1 MRNES
6 FPALTA
12 PVWDP
17 VIATVRGLA
26 GNPNPASLHALSRL
40 LQPLLEEAVLQA
52 AYRTPGIGYRW
63 SERTDEEFLDI
74 AQNAMSLVWEAWRD
88 EALDQDF
95 AARQEAYRK
104 AYAYL
109 AVVLFVWIENIRW
122 RMLKQA
128 LEEA

>member
-1 MRNES
+1 MKNEP
-6 FPALTA
+6 FPSLTA
-12 PVWDP
+12 PAWDP
-17 VIATVRGLA
+17 VIAAIRGLA
-26 GNPNPASLHALSRL
+26 GHHSPASLQQLSRL

-63 SERTDEEFLDI
+63 SEMSDEEFLDI
-74 AQNAMSLVWEAWRD
+74 AQDAVSLVWEAWRD

-109 AVVLFVWIENIRW
+109 AVVLSIWIENIRW

-128 LEEA
+128 LEG

>member
-1 MRNES
+1 MRNEP

-12 PVWDP
+12 PAWDP
-17 VIATVRGLA
+17 VIAAVRGLA
-26 GNPNPASLHALSRL
+26 GNQNPASLQQLSRL

-63 SERTDEEFLDI
+63 SQISDGEFLDI
-74 AQNAMSLVWEAWRD
+74 AQDAMSLVWEAWRD

-95 AARQEAYRK
+95 VARQEAYRK

-109 AVVLFVWIENIRW
+109 AVVLFIWIENLRW

-128 LEEA
+128 MEE